1 MYGFNLEDRFLE
13 AASAFLSCSIDRVPF
28 RILGL
33 PVGANPRRIST
44 CSPIIDIMK
53 KRLLVW
59 RGRHLS
65 MGGDVWFA
73 ANISSILGDGKSIG
87 FWMEKW
93 IGSAQFKE
101 LYSNLFVK
109 ELDKNVVV
117 ADKGR
122 WETNGWSWVLFQE
135 GYLTDNDASDA
146 NDLRHLMAEYHPF
159 DRGDK
164 RRWIPEASGH
174 YTVDSTYKFLQQRIV
189 EEELCP
195 NVIRALQK
203 LWKNDVPSKVSIFGW
218 RCLIDYQR
226 AKHFIVE
233 VYSQTLMS
241 YAVHSVPMQW
251 RILHTFSD
259 WCCNPLVCL
268 QGN

>member
-1 MYGFNLEDRFLE
+1 MYGINLEDRFLE

-44 CSPIIDIMK
+44 WSPIIDIMK

-65 MGGDVWFA
+65 MG
-73 ANISSILGDGKSIG
+73 
-87 FWMEKW
+87 
-93 IGSAQFKE
+93 
-101 LYSNLFVK
+101 
-109 ELDKNVVV
+109 ELDRNVVV

-122 WETNGWSWVLFQE
+122 WETDGWSWVLFQE

-159 DRGDK
+159 DRGGK
-164 RRWIPEASGH
+164 RRWITEASGH
-174 YTVDSTYKFLQQRIV
+174 YTVNSTYKFLQQRTV

-203 LWKNDVPSKVSIFGW
+203 L
-218 RCLIDYQR
+218 
-226 AKHFIVE
+226 
-233 VYSQTLMS
+233 
-241 YAVHSVPMQW
+241 
-251 RILHTFSD
+251 
-259 WCCNPLVCL
+259 
-268 QGN
+268 